1 MEHAFASLDIMILEL
16 LTAFNVIR
24 IVWNVR
30 LRQHN
35 VLNVRPIQIDNF
47 KQEDVLVW
55 EDFMIVEQYA
65 FNVIKIVELALLIL
79 MFA

>member
-1 MEHAFASLDIMILEL
+1 MILEL
-16 LTAFNVIR
+16 LTAFSVIR